1 MEDGG
6 GGGDWFGD
14 PGVHGASSAY
24 DGMEGFVLPSPVL
37 QHSSPVLQLTPP
49 SPPRPE
55 SEKWWTSQ
63 GMTSQNDPMS
73 HYLYNGV
80 GLSGLELVDNNYK
93 VDEMLVKYAS
103 TKKLVLTVMKDNR
116 KRAIVLS
123 PLKRKHASTIDL
135 DPEEEEPIA
144 HPFLSQDS
152 SFCDGWQSQMD
163 HHNFPQMH
171 TQESVNCEKGKHV
184 LGLETCMA
192 EEEEEESEDEDDS
205 WLYPGRFDPIVAEKA
220 RRDQEEEMHQRIA
233 ARKKSNLDPMLHCE
247 GESDVEDIYD
257 NATRSEDIS
266 TIPAVKRQVK
276 RPGPTLRSHS
286 QLEADV
292 IPDWVPSDDEGD
304 KGFLKEE
311 DDDGYE
317 PLPFVLAG
325 GRKSRG
331 KMAKERVWYD
341 DSRQNPEQ
349 QFMVGLCFK
358 DVYQFRQALARL
370 HIVQVRNFHYH
381 RNTPD
386 RIIVWC
392 KDKQK
397 KNNEENVKEKEK
409 KCIVTTVTGPTDEQV
424 EAMKKGQMVNIS
436 YSPRFHGLFF
446 CVNAAREG
454 FLQGCR
460 PFIGLDGCFIK
471 LTSGAQILA
480 ATGRDGNNN
489 IYPIAWGVVAKED
502 TENWQWFLEQLKQA
516 LGGEHGQFGY
526 YTMMSD
532 RQKGLLKAVSTVF
545 PNSPQRYCL
554 RHIYANFQTAGFRG
568 EDLKKCMDNAAYS
581 YTKDGFDEAMEE
593 MKKQSEEAWNWL
605 SKIPVEAWARFAMDT
620 NCQTDLVAN
629 RTMPTADA
637 SGTNVPASSSGTN
650 VHHVAPGNA
659 PPNAS
664 RSAPGTAPRYTARN
678 APGNAGSS
686 AQGNAS
692 SSAPGN
698 AGSSAPGNA
707 GRSAPVN
714 ARGLSGYFNAGANA
728 GPGRDASDPPLQG
741 RN

>member
-1 MEDGG
+1 MED

-14 PGVHGASSAY
+14 PGVHGESPAY
-24 DGMEGFVLPSPVL
+24 DGMEGFVRLRLCTRRRCCSDATAHRVQSP
-37 QHSSPVLQLTPP
+37 
-49 SPPRPE
+49 RR
-55 SEKWWTSQ
+55 
-63 GMTSQNDPMS
+63 
-73 HYLYNGV
+73 V

-123 PLKRKHASTIDL
+123 PMKRKHASTIDL

-144 HPFLSQDS
+144 HPFLRQDS

-163 HHNFPQMH
+163 DHNFPQMH

-184 LGLETCMA
+184 LDLQTCMA
-192 EEEEEESEDEDDS
+192 EEEKEESEDEDDS
-205 WLYPGRFDPIVAEKA
+205 WLYPGRFDPLAAEKA
-220 RRDQEEEMHQRIA
+220 RRAQEEEMHQRIA
-233 ARKKSNLDPMLHCE
+233 ARKKRNVDPMLHCE

-257 NATRSEDIS
+257 NATRCDDIS

-286 QLEADV
+286 QVEADV

-311 DDDGYE
+311 EDDGYE
-317 PLPFVLAG
+317 PLSFVLAG

-409 KCIVTTVTGPTDEQV
+409 RWDCPFYMTAAKI
-424 EAMKKGQMVNIS
+424 KK
-436 YSPRFHGLFF
+436 
-446 CVNAAREG
+446 
-454 FLQGCR
+454 
-460 PFIGLDGCFIK
+460 
-471 LTSGAQILA
+471 
-480 ATGRDGNNN
+480 
-489 IYPIAWGVVAKED
+489 
-502 TENWQWFLEQLKQA
+502 
-516 LGGEHGQFGY
+516 
-526 YTMMSD
+526 
-532 RQKGLLKAVSTVF
+532 
-545 PNSPQRYCL
+545 
-554 RHIYANFQTAGFRG
+554 
-568 EDLKKCMDNAAYS
+568 
-581 YTKDGFDEAMEE
+581 
-593 MKKQSEEAWNWL
+593 
-605 SKIPVEAWARFAMDT
+605 
-620 NCQTDLVAN
+620 
-629 RTMPTADA
+629 
-637 SGTNVPASSSGTN
+637 
-650 VHHVAPGNA
+650 
-659 PPNAS
+659 
-664 RSAPGTAPRYTARN
+664 
-678 APGNAGSS
+678 
-686 AQGNAS
+686 
-692 SSAPGN
+692 
-698 AGSSAPGNA
+698 
-707 GRSAPVN
+707 
-714 ARGLSGYFNAGANA
+714 
-728 GPGRDASDPPLQG
+728 
-741 RN
+741 